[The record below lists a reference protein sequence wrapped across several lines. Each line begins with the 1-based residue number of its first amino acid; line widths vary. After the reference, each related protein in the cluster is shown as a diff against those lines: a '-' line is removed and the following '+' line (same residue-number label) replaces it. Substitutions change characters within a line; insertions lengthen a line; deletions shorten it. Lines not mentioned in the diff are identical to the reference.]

1 MPLHSY
7 ASLLMDEAHPDPKN
21 RNNNLAFKL
30 GLDFSIE
37 SYMKY
42 MRSFHLQN
50 IVKSYNPTMIKMY
63 KLMSDNFIRTTTS
76 ELEFLN
82 LMRLVRAQM
91 REIH

>member
-1 MPLHSY
+1 MPLHNY

-21 RNNNLAFKL
+21 LNNNLAVKL
-30 GLDFSIE
+30 GLDFPID

-50 IVKSYNPTMIKMY
+50 IVKSYNPMMIKMY
-63 KLMSDNFIRTTTS
+63 QLMSDNFIKTTTS